1 MNTKDKIRCSFPRN
15 DREYIDY
22 HDNEWGVPE
31 HNDQLLFEKLIL
43 DGFQAGLSW
52 ITILKKRSN
61 FRIAFDEFN
70 PKIIAEYDQIKIN
83 ELMNNS
89 SIIRNRKKIESTIIN
104 AKQYLN
110 ILDSGE
116 TFDSFIWSISEGKV
130 INNHWKYKNQIPTE
144 TLESNLLSNKLKSK
158 GFKFCGPT
166 ICYAYMQ
173 AIGVVNDHLVDCFRH
188 DQITTQRLR

>member
-1 MNTKDKIRCSFPRN
+1 MNTKDKIRCPFPRN
-15 DREYIDY
+15 DREYIEY
-22 HDNEWGVPE
+22 HDNEWGIPE

-70 PKIIAEYDQIKIN
+70 PKKIAQYDQIKIN

-116 TFDSFIWSISEGKV
+116 TFDNFIWSISEGKV
-130 INNHWKYKNQIPTE
+130 INNRWEYKNQIPTE
-144 TLESNLLSNKLKSK
+144 TVESNLLSKKLKSK

-173 AIGVVNDHLVDCFRH
+173 AIGVVNDHLVNCFRH
-188 DQITTQRLR
+188 DQITTQKLR